1 MTVQSVT
8 GVAVPVRKSK
18 ANVEFGHLGPFFA
31 RRKSIRTALTAKLVI
46 IDERQNYASIRASIT
61 SSYCNQLANQIQPK
75 MTNSNCRF
83 SNFNFSSSFLLF
95 CNLYFCDLKI
105 RF

>member
-8 GVAVPVRKSK
+8 GVAVSVRKSK

-61 SSYCNQLANQIQPK
+61 SSYCNQLANQNQPK
-75 MTNSNCRF
+75 NDEFKLSILHF
-83 SNFNFSSSFLLF
+83 
-95 CNLYFCDLKI
+95 
-105 RF
+105 